1 MKKIF
6 AILLAL
12 TLVVSLVACA
22 KTDATDDAAAPAA
35 NNNGGSAAAPATA
48 PAADSDVSEFDL
60 EGVTKYAADVDTKG
74 MTFYWVCKVPGG
86 TYWTGVE
93 TGLAAAADELGL
105 TITQMGVEKETD
117 IDVQLNNL
125 QNALAANPDAI
136 LAAPCDSKALDA
148 PMKEAKE
155 NYDGPIILIDTVI
168 STQGGYDAALLTD
181 NYNAGQTVARLLI
194 QGLVEKGYTEGTVG
208 LDCVNQGSQ
217 TVIDRM
223 DGFKA
228 YWEENA
234 AAEGVDKVE
243 VLWDELKVDE
253 GDSNMAVTYGQD
265 LQTAHKDLVGL
276 AGFNGSSVYFISS
289 LKEAGNKNVIGV
301 GMDFNVDSY
310 DLMEQGWEYASVAQS
325 TYNMGYYGT
334 YLAVAV
340 LAGQDLGGQRIDSGL
355 LEVTQD
361 NLTSQEVTDYVNL
374 LRSASK

>member
-12 TLVVSLVACA
+12 TLVLSLVACGN
-22 KTDATDDAAAPAA
+22 KEAADGGS
-35 NNNGGSAAAPATA
+35 NGSNGGSAAPSGGK
-48 PAADSDVSEFDL
+48 ADSDVSTDFDL
-60 EGVTKYAADVDTKG
+60 EGVTKYADEVDTKG

-93 TGLAAAADELGL
+93 TGIAAAQKELGL
-105 TITQMGVEKETD
+105 KDVVQMGVEKETD

-125 QNALAANPDAI
+125 QNAVAAKPDAI
-136 LAAPCDSKALDA
+136 LAAPCDSMALDG

-155 NYDGPIILIDTVI
+155 NYGGPIILIDTVI
-168 STQGGYDAALLTD
+168 STAGGYDAAILT
-181 NYNAGQTVARLLI
+181 NNFNAGQAVCRLLI
-194 QGLVEKGYTEGTVG
+194 QGLVEKGYTEGVVG

-234 AAEGVDKVE
+234 SAEGLDGVQ
-243 VLWDELKVDE
+243 VLWDELKVSE
-253 GDSNMAVTYGQD
+253 GDSNMAISGGQD

-276 AGFNGSSVYFISS
+276 AGFNGDSVYFISS

-361 NLTSQEVTDYVNL
+361 NLKSQEVQDYVNL
-374 LRSASK
+374 LKSAAK

>member
-12 TLVVSLVACA
+12 TLVLSLVACGN
-22 KTDATDDAAAPAA
+22 KEAADGGS
-35 NNNGGSAAAPATA
+35 NGSNGGSAAPSGGK
-48 PAADSDVSEFDL
+48 ADSDVSTDFDL
-60 EGVTKYAADVDTKG
+60 EGVTKYADEVDTKG

-93 TGLAAAADELGL
+93 TGIAAAQKELGL
-105 TITQMGVEKETD
+105 KDVVQMGVEKETD

-125 QNALAANPDAI
+125 QNAVAAKPDAI
-136 LAAPCDSKALDA
+136 LSAPCDSMALDG

-155 NYDGPIILIDTVI
+155 NYGGPIILIDTVI
-168 STQGGYDAALLTD
+168 STAGGYDAAILT
-181 NYNAGQTVARLLI
+181 NNFNAGQAVCRLLI
-194 QGLVEKGYTEGTVG
+194 QGLVEKGYTEGVVG

-234 AAEGVDKVE
+234 SAEGLDGVQ
-243 VLWDELKVDE
+243 VLWDELKVSE
-253 GDSNMAVTYGQD
+253 GDSNMAISGGQD

-276 AGFNGSSVYFISS
+276 AGFNGDSVYFISS

-361 NLTSQEVTDYVNL
+361 NLKSQEVQDYVNL
-374 LRSASK
+374 LKSAAK

>member
-12 TLVVSLVACA
+12 TLVLSLVACGN
-22 KTDATDDAAAPAA
+22 KEAADGGS
-35 NNNGGSAAAPATA
+35 NGSNGGSAAPSGDK
-48 PAADSDVSEFDL
+48 ADSDVSTDFDL
-60 EGVTKYAADVDTKG
+60 EGVTKYADEVDTKG

-93 TGLAAAADELGL
+93 TGIAAAQKELGL
-105 TITQMGVEKETD
+105 KDVVQMGVEKETD

-125 QNALAANPDAI
+125 QNAVAANPDAI
-136 LAAPCDSKALDA
+136 LSAPCDSMALDG

-155 NYDGPIILIDTVI
+155 NYGGPIILIDTVI
-168 STQGGYDAALLTD
+168 STAGGYDAAILT
-181 NYNAGQTVARLLI
+181 NNFNAGQAVCRLLI
-194 QGLVEKGYTEGTVG
+194 QGLVEKGYTEGVVG

-234 AAEGVDKVE
+234 SAEGLDGVQ
-243 VLWDELKVDE
+243 VLWDELKVSE
-253 GDSNMAVTYGQD
+253 GDSNMAISGGQD

-276 AGFNGSSVYFISS
+276 AGFNGDSVYFISS

-361 NLTSQEVTDYVNL
+361 NLKSQEVQDYVNL
-374 LRSASK
+374 LKSAAK

>member
-12 TLVVSLVACA
+12 TLVLSLVACGN
-22 KTDATDDAAAPAA
+22 KEAADGGS
-35 NNNGGSAAAPATA
+35 NGSNGGSAAPSGGK
-48 PAADSDVSEFDL
+48 ADSDVSTDFDL
-60 EGVTKYAADVDTKG
+60 EGVTKYADEVDTKG

-93 TGLAAAADELGL
+93 TGIAAAQKELGL
-105 TITQMGVEKETD
+105 KDVVQMGVEKETD

-125 QNALAANPDAI
+125 QNAVAANPDAI
-136 LAAPCDSKALDA
+136 LSAPCDSMALDG

-155 NYDGPIILIDTVI
+155 NYGGPIILIDTVI
-168 STQGGYDAALLTD
+168 STAGGYDAAILT
-181 NYNAGQTVARLLI
+181 NNFNAGQAVCRLLI
-194 QGLVEKGYTEGTVG
+194 QGLVEKGYTEGVVG

-234 AAEGVDKVE
+234 SAEGLDGVQ
-243 VLWDELKVDE
+243 VLWDELKVSE
-253 GDSNMAVTYGQD
+253 GDSNMAISGGQD

-276 AGFNGSSVYFISS
+276 AGFNGDSVYFISS

-361 NLTSQEVTDYVNL
+361 NLKSQEVTDYVNL
-374 LRSASK
+374 LKSAAK